1 MQLTAEELAMLTPE
15 EREDLLLDDEGGDD
29 DRDNGQQNAG
39 KDGKDGADTTGA
51 GADTGADDQAAADA
65 AAAAAAAGRDD
76 GADDQA
82 GTQSFQA
89 GNVPLIRQV
98 EVGDAAPRLAELEQQ
113 IDALAEAF
121 EAGDK
126 TTAEFIRESRALE
139 DERGT
144 LLVDQRLSGMRNE
157 MSAEMSAAQAE
168 QAWYDD
174 VGKYMNK
181 HKGIGTSNLKLQAFD
196 YALRQ
201 ITGDEANQGLTNEQ
215 LLEKAHKQ
223 WAEELG
229 ITLDAPAPTPKPN
242 GEQQQQQQQPPERD
256 DKGKF
261 TAPPAVKTL
270 GGLPNAEQVDT
281 SDGKYAVLDRL
292 ADSDPLAFEAALMR
306 MSDAERNE
314 YMASA

>member
-15 EREDLLLDDEGGDD
+15 EREDLLLEDEGGDD
-29 DRDNGQQNAG
+29 DRDNGQQDDG
-39 KDGKDGADTTGA
+39 KDGKNPSGTVD
-51 GADTGADDQAAADA
+51 DTGADDQAAADA

-76 GADDQA
+76 GTDGQA
-82 GTQSFQA
+82 TTQSFQA

-181 HKGIGTSNLKLQAFD
+181 HQGIGTSNLKLQAFD

-201 ITGDEANQGLTNEQ
+201 ITGDEANQGLSNEQ

-229 ITLDAPAPTPKPN
+229 ITLETPKPK
-242 GEQQQQQQQPPERD
+242 GEQQQQQQQQQQQPERD